1 MLEEVRTICREI
13 PHEDLCFQW
22 AYHEWW
28 YYPLMTRDEVVLIMQ
43 WDSAGGLAQSGG
55 VQADSSAGNCDAPC
69 TFSFHTAFRDP
80 NTPTDAPD
88 RQSIEVRCVA
98 FFD

>member
-1 MLEEVRTICREI
+1 MVVL
-13 PHEDLCFQW
+13 
-22 AYHEWW
+22 
-28 YYPLMTRDEVVLIMQ
+28 PLMTRDEVVLIKQ
-43 WDSAGGLAQSGG
+43 WDSAGGLALSGG
-55 VQADSSAGNCDAPC
+55 VQVDSNGNKGDAPS

-88 RQSIEVRCVA
+88 RQSIEGRCVA